1 MSLANNISDTISEEE
16 NQEYPKEL
24 LEEMSK
30 AGVHLG
36 YSRSSRNPKMSS
48 FVFGVFNNRE
58 IFNLNATAA
67 AIEKAQEFLKS
78 VVASGKSVLF
88 VGSKPEARETVKKC
102 ADEFSMPFVVER
114 WLGGTLTN
122 FGVVRKNIECYETML
137 AKKQAGELS
146 YYTKKE
152 LSLLSKEFEK
162 NEKRFGGL
170 RIMKEMPGALVIV
183 DPKEE
188 ETAVMEAKK
197 MKIPV
202 VAVLNTDCDP
212 EVVEYPVPAN
222 DATVSSIEYLFA
234 KLGAAVS
241 DGLKEKGKIESASA
255 KETQKGNGAVSAA
268 ATKYA
273 K

>member
-1 MSLANNISDTISEEE
+1 
-16 NQEYPKEL
+16 
-24 LEEMSK
+24 
-30 AGVHLG
+30 
-36 YSRSSRNPKMSS
+36 
-48 FVFGVFNNRE
+48 
-58 IFNLNATAA
+58 
-67 AIEKAQEFLKS
+67 
-78 VVASGKSVLF
+78 
-88 VGSKPEARETVKKC
+88 
-102 ADEFSMPFVVER
+102 
-114 WLGGTLTN
+114 
-122 FGVVRKNIECYETML
+122 
-137 AKKQAGELS
+137 
-146 YYTKKE
+146 
-152 LSLLSKEFEK
+152 
-162 NEKRFGGL
+162 
-170 RIMKEMPGALVIV
+170 MKEMPGALVIV